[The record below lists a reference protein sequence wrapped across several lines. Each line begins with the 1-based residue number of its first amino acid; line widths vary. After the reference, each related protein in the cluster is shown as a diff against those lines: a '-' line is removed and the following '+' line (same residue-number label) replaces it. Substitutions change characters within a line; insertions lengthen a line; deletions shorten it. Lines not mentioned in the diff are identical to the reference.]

1 MKILKPPKIRHLPG
15 DTRRYGYCSWMVQ
28 DRKEYLSIMWA
39 RMNGFCKELGFA
51 HECAKGDFIPEPLF
65 YRLGMKAN
73 NTVADKFQNWLAFK
87 TQAGMEKP
95 PLVLWWALGRHPCHL

>member
-15 DTRRYGYCSWMVQ
+15 DTRRYGYCFWMMQ
-28 DRKEYLSIMWA
+28 DRKEYSSIMWA

-51 HECAKGDFIPEPLF
+51 HECTKGDFIPEPLF
-65 YRLGMKAN
+65 YLLGMKAN

-87 TQAGMEKP
+87 T
-95 PLVLWWALGRHPCHL
+95 

>member
-1 MKILKPPKIRHLPG
+1 
-15 DTRRYGYCSWMVQ
+15 
-28 DRKEYLSIMWA
+28 MWA

-65 YRLGMKAN
+65 YRLGMKVN

-87 TQAGMEKP
+87 TLRRNGKTAPCALVGIGAASL
-95 PLVLWWALGRHPCHL
+95 PLIRIALLSEGHPVTLLKS

>member
-1 MKILKPPKIRHLPG
+1 MENEGFKAAEISAPSGRRQKIRLLF
-15 DTRRYGYCSWMVQ
+15 WMVQ
-28 DRKEYLSIMWA
+28 DRKEYSSIMWA

-73 NTVADKFQNWLAFK
+73 NTVADKFQN
-87 TQAGMEKP
+87 
-95 PLVLWWALGRHPCHL
+95 